1 MDEFLKNGCVFLK
14 SIYKVDDLEKIKN
27 EFFNFLEENK
37 VIEELNK
44 KEDVRKNKYYINN
57 TYNLLNSYH
66 KMQYYYLPVFD
77 NRAGHNRITDKGV
90 IDVFN
95 VHKILPSINEII
107 NLDLI
112 LTILQKLT
120 KKDWKFLRINL
131 QINNNVINP
140 NNYHYDNKEIIKF
153 TIFLNDIKEING
165 GGISFI
171 INSHINNKFNS
182 NNIKNFYGNCGDVL
196 ISYQNGLHKKL
207 PQINSINYFL
217 VLNFELKN

>member
-1 MDEFLKNGCVFLK
+1 
-14 SIYKVDDLEKIKN
+14 
-27 EFFNFLEENK
+27 
-37 VIEELNK
+37 
-44 KEDVRKNKYYINN
+44 
-57 TYNLLNSYH
+57 
-66 KMQYYYLPVFD
+66 MQYYYLPVFD
-77 NRAGHNRITDKGV
+77 NRSGHNRITDKGV

-95 VHKILPSINEII
+95 IHKILPSINEII

-140 NNYHYDNKEIIKF
+140 NNYHYDNNEIIKF
-153 TIFLNDIKEING
+153 TIYLNDINEING

-171 INSHINNKFNS
+171 TNSHITNKFNS
-182 NNIKNFYGNCGDVL
+182 KNIKNFYGNCGDVL

-207 PQINSINYFL
+207 PQLNSINYFL
-217 VLNFELKN
+217 VLNFEIKN